1 LTFHPCLLAERFAV
15 PDFSDRYLSG
25 KHTEGGFRKRKI
37 PMERVM
43 RWQKNGINEP
53 LLVLDAALKPLATKA
68 FRIVQ
73 RAMGDRSRPVDVPS
87 LSSSTSARSSF
98 MMLKSSRPTLT
109 ERERVLTEVRWLLW
123 VGITHVALR
132 DEIWSGT
139 LKQLSF
145 NPSL

>member
-1 LTFHPCLLAERFAV
+1 MS
-15 PDFSDRYLSG
+15 DFSDRYFSG

-43 RWQKNGINEP
+43 RWQDNSINEP
-53 LLVLDAALKPLATKA
+53 LLVLDATLKPLALKA
-68 FRIVQ
+68 FRVVQ
-73 RAMGDRSRPVDVPS
+73 RAMGDRSRSVDVPS
-87 LSSSTSARSSF
+87 LSASTSARNSF
-98 MMLKSSRPTLT
+98 LMLKLSRPMLT

-123 VGITHVALR
+123 AGITHAALR